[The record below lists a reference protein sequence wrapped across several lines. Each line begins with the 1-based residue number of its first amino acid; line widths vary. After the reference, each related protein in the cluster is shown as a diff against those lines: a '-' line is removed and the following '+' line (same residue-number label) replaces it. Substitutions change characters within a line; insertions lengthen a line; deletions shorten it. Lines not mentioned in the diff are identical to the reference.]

1 MEDFLFTDS
10 LLVSTEVV
18 VFLAA
23 TFVAVDWV
31 AADRC
36 FELGL
41 VAIWVVFGTAV
52 VGCKLLLAVFWTV
65 TVDFFIIVA
74 MTVFVVVLLLLLSD
88 WDGDGDEDE
97 EDDGDEDECLV
108 STRTTSSD
116 AGAG

>member
-1 MEDFLFTDS
+1 M
-10 LLVSTEVV
+10 V

-31 AADRC
+31 AVDRC

-41 VAIWVVFGTAV
+41 VAIWVFGTAF
-52 VGCKLLLAVFWTV
+52 VGCKLLLTVFWTV

-74 MTVFVVVLLLLLSD
+74 MTVFVVVLLLLSD

-116 AGAG
+116 VGAG